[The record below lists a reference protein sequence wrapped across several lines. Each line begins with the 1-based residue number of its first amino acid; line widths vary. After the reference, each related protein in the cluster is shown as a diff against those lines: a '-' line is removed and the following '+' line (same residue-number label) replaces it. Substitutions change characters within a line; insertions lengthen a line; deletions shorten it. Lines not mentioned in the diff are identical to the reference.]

1 MPQSFPTLC
10 GSFASHP
17 SKVGVQYHN
26 AAYRALGL
34 DYTYVAFY
42 VEDIAAAVQAIR
54 ALRIRGCGVTM
65 PHKQTIIPYL
75 DELDPDAAR
84 INAVNTVVN
93 DDGKLTG
100 YNMDWIAAKDALE
113 EVTSLAGKD
122 AVLLGAGGASRAI
135 AYALVK
141 SGARVRVYNR
151 TLEKAQALMEEFG
164 LEAALPL
171 AELPEVG
178 KYDIL
183 INSTSIGYHDFEAS
197 PVPPELLRAG
207 TVVMDAVAEPLE
219 TLLLAQANGKRAK
232 CVYGYRMR
240 LLQAVRQFQ
249 LYTGVEPPFDIM
261 EAALREAS
269 KPHQAR

>member
-1 MPQSFPTLC
+1 
-10 GSFASHP
+10 
-17 SKVGVQYHN
+17 VGVQYHN

-42 VEDIAAAVQAIR
+42 VDDIAAAVRAIR
-54 ALRIRGCGVTM
+54 ALRIRGCGITM

-75 DELDPDAAR
+75 DELDSDAER

-100 YNMDWIAAKDALE
+100 YNMDWVAAKEALE

-122 AVLLGAGGASRAI
+122 VVLLGAGGASHAI

-151 TLEKAQALMEEFG
+151 TLEKAEALVEEFG
-164 LEAALPL
+164 LEAAHPL
-171 AELPEVG
+171 AELPQVG
-178 KYDIL
+178 EYNIL
-183 INSTSIGYHDFEAS
+183 INATSIGYHNFETS

-219 TLLLAQANGKRAK
+219 TLLLARAREK
-232 CVYGYRMR
+232 GALCVYGYRMR
-240 LLQAVRQFQ
+240 LLQAVRQFE
-249 LYTGVEPPFDIM
+249 LYTGVKAPVDVM
-261 EAALREAS
+261 EEVIVKAS
-269 KPHQAR
+269 SRH

>member
-1 MPQSFPTLC
+1 MTQSFPILC

-17 SKVGVQYHN
+17 STVGVRYHN

-42 VEDIAAAVQAIR
+42 VDDIEAAVQAIK
-54 ALRIRGCGVTM
+54 ALRIRGCGITM

-75 DELDPDAAR
+75 DELDPDAEQ
-84 INAVNTVVN
+84 IGAVNTVVN
-93 DDGKLTG
+93 DDGVLTG
-100 YNMDWIAAKDALE
+100 YNMDWVAAKGALE
-113 EVTSLAGKD
+113 EVTPLDGKD
-122 AVLLGAGGASRAI
+122 VVLLGAGGASRAI

-151 TLEKAQALMEEFG
+151 TLTKAMALVEEFG
-164 LEAALPL
+164 LAAACSLD
-171 AELPEVG
+171 ELPEADD
-178 KYDIL
+178 YDIL
-183 INSTSIGYHDFEAS
+183 INSTSIGYHNYQAS

-219 TLLLAQANGKRAK
+219 TLLLAQAKEKGAK

-240 LLQAVRQFQ
+240 LLQAVRQFE
-249 LYTGVEPPFDIM
+249 LYTGVKAPVKVM
-261 EAALREAS
+261 EKVIVEAS
-269 KPHQAR
+269 SRH